1 MSAFII
7 NKVSNSEFPTIG
19 YPFVELV
26 EVASTNSYAI
36 DTVQANLAVHGTTFF
51 AHSQTAGKGQRGKQW
66 LTEPSS
72 NIIVSC
78 VVDTSFLSLNQQF
91 PFSACVA
98 LAAKDFLSKYAGEE
112 TSIKW
117 PNDIYWR
124 DRKAAGILIENVVR
138 GNQWPWAVVGIGMN
152 INQTSFSPALKNPV
166 SLKQITGKTFDSVS
180 LTKELCACLDARYQQ
195 LKRGDSSSLFENY
208 NNHLFRKNETVKF
221 NKANESFECTVKGV
235 DPTGKLVVDG
245 AIQDSFSFGEVEWVL

>member
-7 NKVSNSEFPTIG
+7 NKHVNPEFPTIG
-19 YPFVELV
+19 YPFVELF

-36 DTVQANLAVHGTTFF
+36 DNIKANLAVHGTTYF

-66 LTEPSS
+66 LTEPGS

-78 VVDTSFLSLNQQF
+78 VVGTSFLSLNHQF
-91 PFSACVA
+91 PFSMCVA
-98 LAAKDFLSKYAGEE
+98 LAARDFLAKYAGEE

-152 INQTSFSPALKNPV
+152 INQTTFSPALKNPV
-166 SLKQITGKTFDSVS
+166 SLKQITGKTFDAVA
-180 LTKELCACLDARYQQ
+180 LTKELCSFLENRYQQ
-195 LKRGDSSSLFENY
+195 LKRGVSLLEEY
-208 NNHLFRKNETVKF
+208 NNHLFRRNEIVTFLKGNETF
-221 NKANESFECTVKGV
+221 NCTIKGV
-235 DPTGKLVVDG
+235 DQSGKLLVVG
-245 AIQDSFSFGEVEWVL
+245 ATQDSFSFGEVEWVL

>member
-19 YPFVELV
+19 YPFVELD

-36 DTVQANLAVHGTTFF
+36 DRIQANLAVHGTAYF

-66 LTEPSS
+66 LTEPGS

-78 VVDTSFLSLNQQF
+78 VVNTSFLSLTHQF
-91 PFSACVA
+91 PFSICIA

-138 GNQWPWAVVGIGMN
+138 GNQWSWAVVGIGMN
-152 INQTSFSPALKNPV
+152 INQTSFSPDLKNPV
-166 SLKQITGKTFDSVS
+166 SLKQITGKTFDAIA
-180 LTKELCACLDARYQQ
+180 LTKELCTCMENRYQQ
-195 LKRGDSSSLFENY
+195 LKSGDSLGLFEDY

-235 DPTGKLVVDG
+235 DQTGKLVVDG
-245 AIQDSFSFGEVEWVL
+245 AKQDFFSFGEVEWVL

>member
-1 MSAFII
+1 MSAFTI
-7 NKVSNSEFPTIG
+7 NIASNPEIPTIG
-19 YPFVELV
+19 YPFVELI

-36 DTVQANLAVHGTTFF
+36 DNIQANLAVHGTTYF

-66 LTEPSS
+66 LTEPSN

-78 VVDTSFLSLNQQF
+78 VLDTSFLSLNHQF
-91 PFSACVA
+91 PFSMCVA
-98 LAAKDFLSKYAGEE
+98 LAARDFLSKYAGDE

-166 SLKQITGKTFDSVS
+166 SLKQITGKTFDAVA
-180 LTKELCACLDARYQQ
+180 LTKELCSFLENRYQQ
-195 LKRGDSSSLFENY
+195 LKRGVSLLEEY
-208 NNHLFRKNETVKF
+208 NIHLFRRNEIVSFHKGNDSF
-221 NKANESFECTVKGV
+221 NCTLKGV
-235 DPTGKLVVDG
+235 DNNGKLMVSG
-245 AIQDSFSFGEVEWVL
+245 AMQDSFLFGEVEWVL

>member
-1 MSAFII
+1 MSAFTI
-7 NKVSNSEFPTIG
+7 NIASNPEIPTIG
-19 YPFVELV
+19 YPFVELI

-36 DTVQANLAVHGTTFF
+36 DNIQANLAVHGTTYF

-66 LTEPSS
+66 LTEPGN

-78 VVDTSFLSLNQQF
+78 LVETSFLSLNHQF
-91 PFSACVA
+91 SFSACVA

-152 INQTSFSPALKNPV
+152 INQTSFSPSLKNPV
-166 SLKQITGKTFDSVS
+166 SLKQITGKTFDAVA
-180 LTKELCACLDARYQQ
+180 LTKELCSCLEARYQQ
-195 LKRGDSSSLFENY
+195 LKRGVSLLEEY
-208 NNHLFRKNETVKF
+208 NNQLFRRNEIVSFLKGNDSF
-221 NKANESFECTVKGV
+221 NCTIKGV
-235 DPTGKLVVDG
+235 DNNGKLLVVG
-245 AIQDSFSFGEVEWVL
+245 AKQDTFLFGEVEWVL